1 MDENLGRAF
10 VACVARVGRA
20 GTILI
25 WEQEVGHESQLEEQ
39 YWENLRDKKHG
50 RARFLILKRNNK

>member
-10 VACVARVGRA
+10 VARVARVGRA

-25 WEQEVGHESQLEEQ
+25 WEQEVGHESQPNGDV
-39 YWENLRDKKHG
+39 WEILRDKTYG
-50 RARFLILKRNNK
+50 RARLLILRKI